1 MMRQEVKTVWYDTF
15 GEDMDEERP
24 NSSASDCVIALL
36 SKAQK
41 WDLIENLL
49 ENIVLT
55 RPDLADDIENF

>member
-1 MMRQEVKTVWYDTF
+1 
-15 GEDMDEERP
+15 MDEERP